1 MDEASRKLVAHK
13 VKTAEELAA
22 ILGRPP
28 RAKKVIMCHGTFDIV
43 HPGHV
48 RHLLY
53 AKSKADLLVASLTA
67 DQHISKANMRPYV
80 PQELRAFNLAALE
93 CVDYVVI
100 DPEAK
105 PLKNLGVIQ
114 PDYFAKGYEYNK
126 DGLNPASAEEKAVV
140 EGYGGEMLFTPGDI
154 VYSSSHI
161 ITTEPPKIATEKL
174 IALLEAEGLGFTD
187 LRRALGEMSGIRVH
201 IVGDTIIDS
210 YTHCAMIGGMTKTPT
225 ISVRYEEKQDFV
237 GGAGIVAK
245 HLKHAGAEVVFS
257 TVLGDDPL
265 GELTRKDMAKAGV
278 DCHTIVDSTRPTT
291 NKNVIVA
298 GGYHLLKVDTV
309 DNRSISERIVGQ
321 LQQRIREIPADIVVF
336 SDFRHGIF
344 NRNTIPLLT
353 KAIPEGTF
361 RVADSQ
367 VASRWGNILDFQGFD
382 LITPNEREA
391 RFALGDQDSVVRP
404 LGVEP
409 EQQRPDRGFVDAH
422 RLHDELGAGA
432 TAGGAAEAGHV
443 DGAVVRAVPHAVER
457 AHHLVVRRERVGLV
471 AARSFDVDV
480 AFEAHADVGEQVAE
494 HREPGDRICEHGGE
508 LPRAQA
514 RARSELAHDRVAP
527 PPPASLGELEEQ
539 LFLARVVAPH
549 AGAVEARA
557 LGDRRDR
564 DEPDTAE
571 LERE

>member
-13 VKTAEELAA
+13 VKTAEELATL
-22 ILGRPP
+22 LGKPP
-28 RAKKVIMCHGTFDIV
+28 RQRKVIMCHGTFDIV

-67 DQHISKANMRPYV
+67 DAHISKANLRPYV

-105 PLKNLGVIQ
+105 PLKNLGIIQ

-174 IALLEAEGLGFTD
+174 IALLEAEGLGFAD
-187 LRRALGEMSGIRVH
+187 LRQALTDMSGIKVH

-210 YTHCAMIGGMTKTPT
+210 YTHCSMIGGMTKTPT

-245 HLKHAGAEVVFS
+245 HLQHAGAEVVFS

-265 GELTRKDMAKAGV
+265 GELTRKDMTKAGV
-278 DCHTIVDSTRPTT
+278 DCHTIVDATRPTT

-321 LQQRIREIPADIVVF
+321 LQQRIRDIPADIVVF

-353 KAIPEGTF
+353 KAIPDGTF

-367 VASRWGNILDFQGFD
+367 VASRWGNILEFTGFD
-382 LITPNEREA
+382 LLTPNEREA

-404 LGVEP
+404 LGLELYSRAQCKTLILKLG
-409 EQQRPDRGFVDAH
+409 ERGLMGFRAIPVN
-422 RLHDELGAGA
+422 
-432 TAGGAAEAGHV
+432 TA
-443 DGAVVRAVPHAVER
+443 DYP
-457 AHHLVVRRERVGLV
+457 
-471 AARSFDVDV
+471 RSFFTLDTFADRVIDAVGSGDALLAYATLSLFKSQHPVIAAVLGSMAAAV
-480 AFEAHADVGEQVAE
+480 ACE
-494 HREPGDRICEHGGE
+494 HEGNVPVKPGDV
-508 LPRAQA
+508 
-514 RARSELAHDRVAP
+514 LAKLDK
-527 PPPASLGELEEQ
+527 
-539 LFLARVVAPH
+539 F
-549 AGAVEARA
+549 
-557 LGDRRDR
+557 
-564 DEPDTAE
+564 
-571 LERE
+571 ERLQNFA